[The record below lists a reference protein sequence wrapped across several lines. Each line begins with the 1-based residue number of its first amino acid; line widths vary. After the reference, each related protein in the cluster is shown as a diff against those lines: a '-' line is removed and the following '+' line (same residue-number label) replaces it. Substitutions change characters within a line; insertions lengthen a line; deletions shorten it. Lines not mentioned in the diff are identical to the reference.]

1 MGAQGGIERVR
12 SIFER
17 ALTAVGVHVTKGA
30 SIWEAYREFE
40 IVILSTVQVCTLG
53 SYLDLLY
60 NISVALSGCQNSQT
74 ERLVIKYLMNS
85 NEKYEFV

>member
-17 ALTAVGVHVTKGA
+17 ALTAVGLHVTKGA

-40 IVILSTVQVCTLG
+40 IVILSTVQVCTWG
-53 SYLDLLY
+53 SYLDG
-60 NISVALSGCQNSQT
+60 IKW
-74 ERLVIKYLMNS
+74 LVIKYHMNS
-85 NEKYEFV
+85 DEKYEFE